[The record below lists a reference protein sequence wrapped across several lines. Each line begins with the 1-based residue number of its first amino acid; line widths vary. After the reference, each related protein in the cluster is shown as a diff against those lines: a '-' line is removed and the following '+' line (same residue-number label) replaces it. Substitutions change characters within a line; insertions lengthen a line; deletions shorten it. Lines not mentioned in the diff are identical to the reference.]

1 MQLNLLA
8 QILPGVAT
16 ASVTMALAVAITT
29 TNQPTYAG
37 NNKLV
42 ASVQPMLTAQTVNK
56 TVYVILFNPYTD
68 DEGIHTI
75 LVNGRNKVLMFELA
89 KDANDFTKKLIE
101 EKPNHV
107 NVSTPVVI
115 AINAQEVITFCQT
128 EGYDYELITAGKKI
142 IPSSIWVDKLSNPSI
157 NK

>member
-1 MQLNLLA
+1 MQLNLLD

-42 ASVQPMLTAQTVNK
+42 ASVQPMLTAQAVNK
-56 TVYVILFNPYTD
+56 TVYVILFNPHTD
-68 DEGIHTI
+68 DEGIYTI
-75 LVNGRNKVLMFELA
+75 LFNDRNNVLMFELA
-89 KDANDFTKKLIE
+89 KDANDFVKKVIE
-101 EKPNHV
+101 EKPNNV
-107 NVSTPVVI
+107 NIPTPVVK

-128 EGYDYELITAGKKI
+128 KGYDYELIPAGKKI
-142 IPSSIWVDKLSNPSI
+142 TPPSTWFDELSDPSM